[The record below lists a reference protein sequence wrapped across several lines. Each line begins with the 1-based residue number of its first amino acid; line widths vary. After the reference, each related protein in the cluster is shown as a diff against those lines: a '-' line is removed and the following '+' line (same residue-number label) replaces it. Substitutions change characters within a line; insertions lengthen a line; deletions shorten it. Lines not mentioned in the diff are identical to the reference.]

1 MSIAT
6 TNNIQVSVNVTFNEK
21 HSDIR
26 HENFIFIYQIQIQ
39 NQNDFQVQLLT
50 REWFIFDS
58 LDQPKIVKG
67 EGVVGE
73 QPIIEPGETYC
84 YSSNCLLNST
94 IGFMQG
100 VYTFKISN
108 NDELITV
115 LIPKFSL
122 IFPHILN

>member
-100 VYTFKISN
+100 VYTFKKSN

>member
-6 TNNIQVSVNVTFNEK
+6 TNNIRVTVNVAFNEK
-21 HSDIR
+21 YSDLR
-26 HENFIFIYQIQIQ
+26 NENYLFIYQIQIE
-39 NQNDFQVQLLT
+39 NQNDFQVQLLS

-58 LDQPKIVKG
+58 LEHPKIVKG

-73 QPIIEPGETYC
+73 QPTIEPGETYC
-84 YSSNCLLNST
+84 YSSNCVLNST

-100 VYTFKISN
+100 VYTFKKNSN
-108 NDELITV
+108 NELITV

-122 IFPHILN
+122 ISPHILN

>member
-6 TNNIQVSVNVTFNEK
+6 TNNIQVSVNVTYNEK

-100 VYTFKISN
+100 VYTFKKSN

>member
-67 EGVVGE
+67 DGVVGE

-100 VYTFKISN
+100 VYTFKKSN

>member
-39 NQNDFQVQLLT
+39 NQNDFRVQLLT

-100 VYTFKISN
+100 VYTFKKSN

>member
-84 YSSNCLLNST
+84 YSSNYLLNST

-100 VYTFKISN
+100 VYTFKKSN

>member
-58 LDQPKIVKG
+58 LDQPKIIKG

-100 VYTFKISN
+100 VYTFKKSN

>member
-6 TNNIQVSVNVTFNEK
+6 TNNIQVSVNVTFNEN

-100 VYTFKISN
+100 VYTFKKSN

>member
-6 TNNIQVSVNVTFNEK
+6 TNNIRVSVNVTFNEK
-21 HSDIR
+21 YSNIR
-26 HENFIFIYQIQIQ
+26 NEDYLFIYEVQIE
-39 NQNDFQVQLLT
+39 NQNEFQVQLLT

-58 LDQPKIVKG
+58 LEQPKIVKG

-100 VYTFKISN
+100 VYTFKKCL

-122 IFPHILN
+122 ISPHILN